1 MVEKTDGRTHILRLG
16 RILRAFMEQEKVYST
31 KLSQLFQV
39 TPRTIQRD
47 LRSLKE
53 AGFPIHELQKG
64 VYELHKDL
72 IKNLEVFDDTELA
85 LVVALKGIVGQLGQP
100 FQKAA
105 DGVLDRLHECVTSM
119 PVFVKIDDSVPLDS
133 LLLNKLVK
141 AVREKRQVNFE
152 YHADK
157 GSHPVILEPY
167 RVVYFAGFWYLV
179 GNEPSTGILKRYA
192 LDKITDLKLLKGS
205 FKSIPANLDAM
216 LQGSANIWF
225 TDDKKLEVTVLVDAS
240 VAHYFKRRRMHP
252 SQEIK
257 EERPDGSLVVTFR
270 VGYYEEIRNILK
282 SWIPHILILAPKKFR
297 TELLEDVKD
306 WVKRQESLLNKR

>member
-1 MVEKTDGRTHILRLG
+1 MVEKNDGKAHILRLG
-16 RILRAFMEQEKVYST
+16 RILRSFMEHEKVYST

-64 VYELHKDL
+64 VYELRKDL

-85 LVVALKGIVGQLGQP
+85 LVVALKNIVGQLGQP

-105 DGVLDRLHECVTSM
+105 DGVLDRLYDSATSM

-133 LLLNKLVK
+133 VLLGKLIRAAK
-141 AVREKRQVNFE
+141 ERRQVFFE
-152 YHADK
+152 YHADR
-157 GSHPVILEPY
+157 GTHPVTLEPY

-179 GNEPSTGILKRYA
+179 GNEPVTGILKRYA
-192 LDKITDLKLLKGS
+192 LDRISDLKVLKVRFKTIPVNLDDMLKGS
-205 FKSIPANLDAM
+205 S
-216 LQGSANIWF
+216 SIWF
-225 TDDKKLEVTVLVDAS
+225 SDSKRLAVKVLVDAP
-240 VAHYFKRRRMHP
+240 VAHYFKRKRMHP

-257 EERPDGSLVVTFR
+257 EERPDGSIVVTFHL
-270 VGYYEEIRNILK
+270 GQYEEIRNILK
-282 SWIPHILILAPKKFR
+282 SWIPYIVILGPQKFKMD
-297 TELLEDVKD
+297 LLDDVKG
-306 WVKRQESLLNKR
+306 WVKRQEELSDLT